1 MKRIPIVLGLPPS
14 RSFGSSRPSTTHHQA
29 RDGRPLH
36 QGRVPHLVLTHMV
49 PPLRNALM
57 RRMFVRGVAEARG
70 SGDTM
75 LDTDGLLLTLPADS
89 KDFTTKR
96 LF

>member
-1 MKRIPIVLGLPPS
+1 
-14 RSFGSSRPSTTHHQA
+14 
-29 RDGRPLH
+29 
-36 QGRVPHLVLTHMV
+36 
-49 PPLRNALM
+49 
-57 RRMFVRGVAEARG
+57 VAEARG

-75 LDTDGLLLTLPADS
+75 LGTDGLLLTLPASS